1 MLIFFTLTIDLF
13 SLTLEKNILVRNLL
27 LLRRRNQEMQ
37 NGLFTYMLSIYSE
50 IHCIGKKQMWGLLVS
65 WQAQTTASTSL
76 TLSVCHLEYFFFKGD
91 SLLLL
96 CQDALKSV
104 PFGQT
109 QTSQAAAWWFFRD
122 SYLKLLKM
130 LQAHHDFNKL
140 SKVEGEIPWMLFVLN
155 VKTLFSVNGRCLSPY
170 LSLYSISFITL

>member
-1 MLIFFTLTIDLF
+1 
-13 SLTLEKNILVRNLL
+13 
-27 LLRRRNQEMQ
+27 MQ
-37 NGLFTYMLSIYSE
+37 NGLFTYILSIYSV
-50 IHCIGKKQMWGLLVS
+50 ILCIGKKQTWGLLVS
-65 WQAQTTASTSL
+65 WQAQTAASTSPR
-76 TLSVCHLEYFFFKGD
+76 LSVCHIEYFFFKGD

-122 SYLKLLKM
+122 SYLKLLKN

-140 SKVEGEIPWMLFVLN
+140 SKVEGGTPRTLFVLN
-155 VKTLFSVNGRCLSPY
+155 AKNIVFSQWQVPLTLPFLVFNFLHHFVENLCRNYVFRIKMSAVNTGHH
-170 LSLYSISFITL
+170 